1 MQNEYGMRSGVRGGQ
16 DTRWL
21 PGVLLIM
28 VGLTAMAGQLMD
40 LSGRGYLIMV
50 AIGAAF
56 LVAGLASRQ
65 AGLLVPAG
73 ILLGLGFGVYLVDR
87 PLAGL
92 SGEAKGGVILLSFAL
107 GWFSIAA
114 LSALFTSC
122 AHWWALIPGG
132 IMTLIGGSLLA
143 TEPALAGLTRVTQ
156 YAFPMGLIAVGT
168 ALILTRMT
176 RERL

>member
-1 MQNEYGMRSGVRGGQ
+1 MQSEYRLQTETRSRREA
-16 DTRWL
+16 RWL

-28 VGLTAMAGQLMD
+28 VGLMAMAGQHMD
-40 LSGRGYLIMV
+40 LSGMGYLIMV

-56 LVAGLASRQ
+56 LVGGLASRQ

-73 ILLGLGFGVYLVDR
+73 ILLGLGFGVCLVDR

-92 SGEAKGGVILLSFAL
+92 TGEAKGGVILLSFAL
-107 GWFSIAA
+107 GWFSITA

-143 TEPALAGLTRVTQ
+143 TEPTLAGLTRITQ
-156 YAFPMGLIAVGT
+156 HAFPVGLIAVGVV
-168 ALILTRMT
+168 LILTRMT
-176 RERL
+176 RARL